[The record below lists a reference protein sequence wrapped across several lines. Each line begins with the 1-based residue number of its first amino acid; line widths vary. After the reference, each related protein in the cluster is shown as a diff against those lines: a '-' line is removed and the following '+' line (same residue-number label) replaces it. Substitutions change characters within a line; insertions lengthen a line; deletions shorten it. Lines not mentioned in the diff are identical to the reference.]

1 MVKNFGSY
9 LRNEREL
16 RGIPLEE
23 IADNTKIHMRF
34 LEALENNHYDK
45 LPGEV
50 FVKGYI
56 RSYAKTIGT
65 DVEEILAIYDESA
78 GKEKKDKIWS
88 EEEQGKRQFRQK
100 QKFRNFL
107 VWCGVIIAGIFFLI
121 LVFRLFI
128 FSSNPDAQNKGFKT
142 DYSTSKKSFSLGDND
157 EMTPLHTQNNSSPEP
172 TLEGEIIPPL
182 APLENKK
189 RKDKPER

>member
-1 MVKNFGSY
+1 M
-9 LRNEREL
+9 
-16 RGIPLEE
+16 
-23 IADNTKIHMRF
+23 TW
-34 LEALENNHYDK
+34 ALHLAN
-45 LPGEV
+45 
-50 FVKGYI
+50 
-56 RSYAKTIGT
+56 
-65 DVEEILAIYDESA
+65 ILILCS
-78 GKEKKDKIWS
+78 
-88 EEEQGKRQFRQK
+88 
-100 QKFRNFL
+100 FL
-107 VWCGVIIAGIFFLI
+107 VRDILILRLLSIIAGIFFLI